1 MTLADGQVQLR
12 TLVFGADT
20 NHRMVSHFNPFVRN
34 VRADEGDPRAW
45 NNGSWSG
52 AEFAAAAVI
61 PMRLVALGQGAA
73 GFLTRHR
80 EIADAFAPSST
91 DLELRFAVAG
101 AEYVMYGRPRLVE
114 PAPRNNTGIAWYQ
127 AAFVALNPLIYSGT
141 EHTASTGLPVSSG
154 GLTLPVTVPFSI
166 GATFT
171 TGRVTLT
178 NAGTAPAG
186 LRLRINGPVLQP
198 RVALLT
204 AAGTY
209 TLSFFLDLGV
219 GQYLDVDTAA
229 RTVYLQGTASRRGF
243 AAASDLGWPILPPGT
258 SELAFFAS
266 TYDAAA
272 LLQVFWRDAWF

>member
-1 MTLADGQVQLR
+1 MPLADGQVQLR
-12 TLVFGADT
+12 SLVFGADT
-20 NHRMVSHFNPFVRN
+20 NHRMVTHFNPFIRS

-45 NNGSWSG
+45 NNGAWSG

-61 PMRLVALGQGAA
+61 PMRIVALGQGTAQ
-73 GFLTRHR
+73 FLSLHR
-80 EIADAFAPSST
+80 QLAEAFAPSSQ

-101 AEYVMYGRPRLVE
+101 SEYVMYGRPRLVE
-114 PAPRNNTGIAWYQ
+114 PAPRNITGIAWYQ
-127 AAFVALNPLIYSGT
+127 AAFVALDPLIYSGI
-141 EHTASTGLPVSSG
+141 EHTASTGLPVSTG
-154 GLTLPVTVPFSI
+154 GLTIPLTVPFSI
-166 GATFT
+166 EATFA

-186 LRLRINGPVLQP
+186 LRLRITGPVLQP

-209 TLSFFLDLGV
+209 TVSFFLDLGV
-219 GQYLDVDTAA
+219 GQFLDVDTAD

-243 AAASDLGWPILPPGT
+243 AAPSDLGWPVLPPGT

-272 LLQVFWRDAWF
+272 DLDVFWRDAWF